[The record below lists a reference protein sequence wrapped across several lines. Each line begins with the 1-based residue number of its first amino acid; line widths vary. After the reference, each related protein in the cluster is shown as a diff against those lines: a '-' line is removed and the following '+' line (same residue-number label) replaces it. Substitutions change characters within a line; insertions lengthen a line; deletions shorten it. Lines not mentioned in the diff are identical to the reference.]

1 MRRATQPFSVNFT
14 SAPYERQIKALY
26 KSSAG
31 EHGLQQPAD
40 TSAPAI
46 GVRFEL
52 AGSICYIAARSQPR
66 KAAR

>member
-1 MRRATQPFSVNFT
+1 MRRATQPFLADFT
-14 SAPYERQIKALY
+14 NWPHERQIKASY
-26 KSSAG
+26 KSNAG
-31 EHGLQQPAD
+31 EHGLQQSTD

-66 KAAR
+66 KAAQ